1 MAGLLVDDETQFA
14 PAARLTDEEIFRQ
27 AAEISK
33 QNILP
38 DLFNIIPYILL
49 VLNKQ
54 RQIIYSN
61 YVLFDAL
68 GVSPEKVLGLRP
80 GEVLDCLHAGERPG
94 GCGTTESCSVC
105 GAVLAILEA
114 QKNKKAVS
122 RECLL
127 TAQSDSG
134 PKCFELAVY
143 AVPVGVVSDEYTLF
157 IVRDISAEKRRQVF
171 EQIFFH
177 DLLNTSGAVKGFV
190 EIMQETGD
198 LKEVRELSGYASET
212 VDILIDEINSQK
224 ELIAA
229 ENGKLTL
236 NLSSFSAQALLTGMA
251 AFYRKNDPALAP
263 IRLHCREDVVLTS
276 DLVLVRRIVNNM
288 LKNALEASERDAV
301 SLWAEKKEDYVEF
314 RVHNNQYIPREAQL
328 QLFKRSYSS
337 KGSGRGLG
345 TYSMK
350 LLGERYL
357 GGYVSFQSATDTGTT
372 FIFGL
377 PIRLEVDKTVK
388 EENFLEK

>member
-1 MAGLLVDDETQFA
+1 MIDLLDKNETQFA
-14 PAARLTDEEIFRQ
+14 PAARLTDEEILRQ
-27 AAEISK
+27 AAEIKK
-33 QNILP
+33 QSIVP

-61 YVLFDAL
+61 HVLFDVL
-68 GVSPEKVLGLRP
+68 GVSPEKVVGFRP
-80 GEVLDCLHAGERPG
+80 GEVLDCVHAGERPG

-114 QKNKKAVS
+114 QKNKTAVS

-127 TAQSDSG
+127 TAHSDSG

-143 AVPVGVVSDEYTLF
+143 AVPAGMVSDEYTLF
-157 IVRDISAEKRRQVF
+157 IVRDISEEKRKQVF

-190 EIMQETGD
+190 EIMQEAGD
-198 LKEVRELSGYASET
+198 LNEVRELSGHANET
-212 VDILIDEINSQK
+212 VDILIDEINNQK

-236 NLSSFSAQALLTGMA
+236 NLSSFSAQSLISGLA
-251 AFYRKNDPALAP
+251 AFYRKSDPTLAP

-276 DLVLVRRIVNNM
+276 DPVLVRRVVNNM
-288 LKNALEASERDAV
+288 LKNALEASEGDAV
-301 SLWAEKKEDYVEF
+301 SLWVEKKENHVEF
-314 RVHNNQYIPREAQL
+314 GVHNNQYIPREAQL

-357 GGYVSFQSATDTGTT
+357 GGSVSFQSAKDAGTT
-372 FIFGL
+372 FVFSL
-377 PIRLEVDKTVK
+377 PIRSEMDGIGNG
-388 EENFLEK
+388 ENFPEN

>member
-1 MAGLLVDDETQFA
+1 MTELFDKNETQFA
-14 PAARLTDEEIFRQ
+14 PAARLTDEEILRQ
-27 AAEISK
+27 AEEINK
-33 QNILP
+33 QNIIP
-38 DLFNIIPYILL
+38 EIFNIIPYILL
-49 VLNKQ
+49 VLNKE

-61 YVLFDAL
+61 QVLFAVL
-68 GVSPEKVLGLRP
+68 GVSPEKVLGFRP
-80 GEVLDCLHAGERPG
+80 GEVLDCVHANERPG
-94 GCGTTESCSVC
+94 GCGTSECCSVC

-114 QKNKKAVS
+114 QKTQAAVS

-127 TAQSDSG
+127 TAHSDSG
-134 PKCFELAVY
+134 TKCFELAVY
-143 AVPVGVVSDEYTLF
+143 AVPARVVNDEYTLF
-157 IVRDISAEKRRQVF
+157 IVRDISEEKRRQVF

-198 LKEVRELSGYASET
+198 LDEVRELSCHANET

-229 ENGKLTL
+229 ENGKLAL
-236 NLSSFSAQALLTGMA
+236 NLSTFSSQSLLVGLVE
-251 AFYRKNDPALAP
+251 FYRKNNADLTS
-263 IRLHCREDVVLTS
+263 IDLRCREDVALTCDFVLA
-276 DLVLVRRIVNNM
+276 RRIVNNM
-288 LKNALEASERDAV
+288 LKNAVEASEGEMV
-301 SLWAEKKEDYVEF
+301 GLWAEKKGDFVEF
-314 RVHNNQYIPREAQL
+314 GVHNNQYIPREAQL

-357 GGYVSFQSATDTGTT
+357 GGYVYFTSEIHSGTT
-372 FIFGL
+372 FVFGV
-377 PIRLEVDKTVK
+377 PIRPKMDEIV
-388 EENFLEK
+388 